1 MGDLEPVVTDCP
13 EIQWTNPGIFAVV
26 ILDRGVAEEVASV
39 PQLAHERT
47 SEPGPQM
54 DLEPLTRPLSSSSSL
69 RSQTQWLASQLPASY
84 SFSRVALLPLL

>member
-1 MGDLEPVVTDCP
+1 MGDLESVVTDCP

-54 DLEPLTRPLSSSSSL
+54 DLEPLTRPLTSSSL